1 MVLAGRV
8 RAYTTCDFYDEDVLN
23 LAPYYLFSCWQ
34 YRMGSD
40 GQELPAASQI
50 GTVNIINNLKNLF

>member
-1 MVLAGRV
+1 MMR
-8 RAYTTCDFYDEDVLN
+8 TN
-23 LAPYYLFSCWQ
+23 LAPYYLFLCWQ